1 MPELPEVETTRRGI
15 APYVEGRV
23 AGAVTIRD
31 ARLRRP
37 IPESLAR
44 ELPGRRIDAI
54 SRRGKYLLI
63 RAGDATLLIHL
74 GMSGSLRLVKPGT
87 SVRKHDHV
95 DIELGDQILRYHDPR
110 RFGVVDWW
118 PGDASD
124 HPLVAPLGI
133 EPLSDAFNSR
143 WLHEATRG
151 RRCAI
156 KLLLMDAHT
165 IVGVGNI
172 YASESLF
179 RAGIR
184 PTTPAGRLSL
194 ARCGRLVEAI
204 KATLGDAIQAGG
216 STLRNFVGSHGEPG
230 HFQLEARVYGRA
242 GAPCHDCGTP
252 IRHRMQGQ
260 RATYWCPHCQT

>member
-15 APYVEGRV
+15 APHLEGCV
-23 AGAVTIRD
+23 VSGVTVRN
-31 ARLRRP
+31 ARLR
-37 IPESLAR
+37 IPVPASLAR
-44 ELPGRRIDAI
+44 ELPGRRIDSVA
-54 SRRGKYLLI
+54 RRGKYLLI

-74 GMSGSLRLVKPGT
+74 GMSGSLRLVPQGC

-95 DIELGDQILRYHDPR
+95 DIDIGEQTLRYHDPR

-118 PGDASD
+118 PGDGSD

-133 EPLSDAFNSR
+133 EPLAENFDGA
-143 WLHEATRG
+143 WLFAATRK

-165 IVGVGNI
+165 LVGVGNI

-179 RAGIR
+179 RARIQ

-194 ARCGRLVEAI
+194 ARCSRLAEAVRT
-204 KATLGDAIQAGG
+204 TLSDAIHAGG
-216 STLRNFVGSHGEPG
+216 STLRDYVGSHGEPG
-230 HFQLEARVYGRA
+230 YFQLAACVYGRSGEPCRVCG
-242 GAPCHDCGTP
+242 GA
-252 IRHRMQGQ
+252 IRQCVLGQ
-260 RATYWCPHCQT
+260 RATYWCPRCQT